1 MELKEKILSKCK
13 THLLEMRK
21 GLQLEMEEAQK
32 SANEYGA
39 PKDRYDSYRTQLLR
53 KRDMFAQQI
62 VKLDQQI
69 EVLEKVKPGKIS
81 EKVEFGS
88 VVITDKQKL
97 FVSTGLG
104 KIEVGGEQYFVISP
118 QVPVYRAME
127 GLKKNESFVVN
138 GIRSQILELH

>member
-1 MELKEKILSKCK
+1 
-13 THLLEMRK
+13 MRK